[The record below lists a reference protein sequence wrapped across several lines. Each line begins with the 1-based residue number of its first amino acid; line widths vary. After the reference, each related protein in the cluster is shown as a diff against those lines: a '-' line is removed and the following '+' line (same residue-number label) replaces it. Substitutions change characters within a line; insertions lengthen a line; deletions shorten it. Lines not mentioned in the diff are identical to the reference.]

1 MQKIKVKIT
10 NGPAGS
16 WYEQHIRKEFWVYS
30 WGSSYVLQV
39 DYDHGF
45 KDLWRHIEKSD
56 CVVVDESPSPSLPET
71 EQGALT
77 EPQRVERGR
86 FLQDFDNRMRSSS
99 FRRLAP
105 GLIREIC
112 EKYELHAH
120 VPLKSG
126 GVAKVSPDASP
137 DLINALETMVD
148 LAKKMPDPD
157 QPVPEE
163 VMEWIDAYTEENW
176 PQWMEMDLRDAAKL
190 IMEAMYKRDQAII
203 WKAEADRNN
212 ALAEEERLAN
222 LLTTAMHEIKD
233 MRKEYTSLQSR
244 LSSTE
249 AERDAIRKAFDLQ
262 AEELKKYRK
271 Q

>member
-1 MQKIKVKIT
+1 MNKKIKYPEPIQKRLDDCDQRRSALMALE
-10 NGPAGS
+10 GWPAPD
-16 WYEQHIRKEFWVYS
+16 YES
-30 WGSSYVLQV
+30 GLQLMFFLMGGWPAWKKL
-39 DYDHGF
+39 H
-45 KDLWRHIEKSD
+45 
-56 CVVVDESPSPSLPET
+56 PSAPPSLPET
-71 EQGALT
+71 EYGA
-77 EPQRVERGR
+77 ECVCPDFFGSHADCSFPKCNYRYKEHAKVPSPDQPASER
-86 FLQDFDNRMRSSS
+86 
-99 FRRLAP
+99 
-105 GLIREIC
+105 E
-112 EKYELHAH
+112 EKFIYIPFE
-120 VPLKSG
+120 G

-137 DLINALETMVD
+137 ELMDALETMVD

-163 VMEWIDAYTEENW
+163 VSDELLDIILKGFNGLELPT
-176 PQWMEMDLRDAAKL
+176 KL
-190 IMEAMYKRDQAII
+190 EIGYKGFKYGAIFMYKRDQAII

-212 ALAEEERLAN
+212 AMAEEERLAN